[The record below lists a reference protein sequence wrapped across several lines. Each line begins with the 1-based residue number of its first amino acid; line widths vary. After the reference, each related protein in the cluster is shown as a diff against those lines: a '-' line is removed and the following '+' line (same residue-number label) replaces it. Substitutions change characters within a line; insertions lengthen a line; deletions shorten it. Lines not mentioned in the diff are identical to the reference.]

1 MATMRN
7 LGWFSGAALA
17 TGVVIGCAQRST
29 ARDAAPTTTATVA
42 ASAEH
47 APTVVLERDT
57 SLRVLEWRL
66 AREARAH
73 GLGKTVAF
81 VWGDVSP
88 LPGSVPVHIT
98 TEKKTLDGWLV
109 GGAHELDVGKLA
121 PEIENISLV
130 AVEDRGLFASHPSA
144 PGRQRIDLD
153 GPHDY
158 ESRRQARVV
167 FAMVDGESGH
177 DVAAENAVDWLGKL
191 SGWVRYGVLALPD
204 A

>member
-1 MATMRN
+1 MGTMRN
-7 LGWFSGAALA
+7 LGWFSSAALV
-17 TGVVIGCAQRST
+17 TGVVLGCAQRPSN
-29 ARDAAPTTTATVA
+29 RDAEPRQAPKPALASAHTPTVA
-42 ASAEH
+42 
-47 APTVVLERDT
+47 LEQNT

-66 AREARAH
+66 AHEARQH

-88 LPGSVPVHIT
+88 LPGSIPVHIT
-98 TEKKTLDGWLV
+98 TEHESLDGWLV

-130 AVEDRGLFASHPSA
+130 EVEGRGLFASHPSA

-177 DVAAENAVDWLGKL
+177 DVPADDAVDWLGKL

>member
-1 MATMRN
+1 MRN

-17 TGVVIGCAQRST
+17 TGVVIGCAQRPT
-29 ARDAAPTTTATVA
+29 NREAAPSIAPRPAAAEKHEPTVA
-42 ASAEH
+42 
-47 APTVVLERDT
+47 LERDT

-66 AREARAH
+66 AHEARVH

-81 VWGDVSP
+81 VWGDVAR
-88 LPGSVPVHIT
+88 LPGSIPVHIT
-98 TEKKTLDGWLV
+98 AQDKTLDGWLV

-121 PEIENISLV
+121 PDIENISLV
-130 AVEDRGLFASHPSA
+130 QVDHRGLFASHPST
-144 PGRQRIDLD
+144 PGSHRIDLD
-153 GPHDY
+153 GPHDAD
-158 ESRRQARVV
+158 SRREARVV

-177 DVAAENAVDWLGKL
+177 EVAADNAVEWLGKL